1 MRRKCIAVFLCLSF
15 IFGQYFPVSAAPKA
29 EIEAEK
35 IKQSDLLEA
44 NTQELQYKK
53 DEVIIVYKNEMAD
66 TKAIDQA
73 LKTNRVKR
81 LDETERVLADLR
93 ITEQEEIDVSDVI
106 SGGTAAV
113 AKLPD
118 GVSVQEAVKKLEHTE
133 KVAYVQKNY
142 LYRLQST
149 KVNDSKKS
157 GAYYLNNLNLEKI
170 TYPLKLNK
178 RTSL

>member
-73 LKTNRVKR
+73 LKTNRVN
-81 LDETERVLADLR
+81 
-93 ITEQEEIDVSDVI
+93 
-106 SGGTAAV
+106 G
-113 AKLPD
+113 
-118 GVSVQEAVKKLEHTE
+118 
-133 KVAYVQKNY
+133 
-142 LYRLQST
+142 
-149 KVNDSKKS
+149 
-157 GAYYLNNLNLEKI
+157 
-170 TYPLKLNK
+170 
-178 RTSL
+178 